1 MKKSLGIG
9 FLILGI
15 STIIAFLL
23 QGISLYYKISGGI
36 GIGALILSG
45 VTVWVFISGDRI
57 RANYYSEEKSERE
70 KRVKTAINFFLVGLP
85 NIVGAIFFYMRFH

>member
-9 FLILGI
+9 FLTLGI
-15 STIIAFLL
+15 STIIAVLL
-23 QGISLYYKISGGI
+23 QDISLYYKISGGI

-45 VTVWVFISGDRI
+45 VTFGAFISGDRM

-70 KRVKTAINFFLVGLP
+70 KRVKTATNFFLAGLP
-85 NIVGAIFFYMRFH
+85 NIIGSILFYMRFH